1 MAAPPAPAPRS
12 TFVTV
17 VAWVFIALAGFA
29 TFMSILQNIMIA
41 LVFPAAAMR
50 IGMEQAAGRPGMPW
64 FAAWMFQHMQLLFLF
79 FLLASASCL
88 AAAIG
93 LLKRKNWARLLFIAL
108 MALGIAWNIG
118 GVVAMV
124 LFLPSLTEVLPPNRP
139 ELAHFGVMFKVMMA
153 FNLVIVAAFV
163 VLFGWVIKR
172 LLSESVQR
180 EFVAA
185 PKP

>member
-1 MAAPPAPAPRS
+1 MAAPPATAPRS
-12 TFVTV
+12 AFVTV
-17 VAWVFIALAGFA
+17 VAWI
-29 TFMSILQNIMIA
+29 
-41 LVFPAAAMR
+41 
-50 IGMEQAAGRPGMPW
+50 
-64 FAAWMFQHMQLLFLF
+64 
-79 FLLASASCL
+79 
-88 AAAIG
+88 
-93 LLKRKNWARLLFIAL
+93 FIAL

-172 LLSESVQR
+172 LLSESVRR

-185 PKP
+185 PGL